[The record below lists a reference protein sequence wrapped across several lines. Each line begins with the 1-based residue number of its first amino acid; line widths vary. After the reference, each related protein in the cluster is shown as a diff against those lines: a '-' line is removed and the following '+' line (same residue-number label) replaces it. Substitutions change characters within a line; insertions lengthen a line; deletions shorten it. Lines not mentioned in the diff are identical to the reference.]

1 MTLTYLGNRDMKRTP
16 KIKRDCVTVTRED
29 GLTPYTIHCVK
40 CDYYTTA
47 VTGRGWLIYNEAVKL
62 ANRHICT

>member
-1 MTLTYLGNRDMKRTP
+1 MKRLP

-29 GLTPYTIHCVK
+29 GSHPYQIYCSA

-62 ANRHICT
+62 ANRHAC